1 MRSRAKLTGTGAAD
15 FQTSLSGDSIMR
27 KDTKIALAV
36 GAALSL
42 GLAAAEL
49 SAQPMGAG
57 WGGYGPGFG
66 MHGYGMGYGMGAGM
80 MGPGMMGPGMMG
92 GYGPGTGPGFGMGYG
107 MHGYDMGF
115 GAYPEAAEE
124 RLAGLKLQLGISAKQ
139 ESAWQ
144 AFVDNANKQAENR
157 QAWFAKLREARVAG
171 TAPEAFAQG
180 AAMAKQRQAE
190 LESTTAALKN
200 LYAVL
205 TPEQKAVADRA
216 FGGFG
221 PGYRGGPVGRV
232 R

>member
-1 MRSRAKLTGTGAAD
+1 
-15 FQTSLSGDSIMR
+15 MR
-27 KDTKIALAV
+27 KGTKIAMAV
-36 GAALSL
+36 GAVLSL

-49 SAQPMGAG
+49 SAQPSGMG
-57 WGGYGPGFG
+57 WGGYGAGYG
-66 MHGYGMGYGMGAGM
+66 MHGYGMGH
-80 MGPGMMGPGMMG
+80 GMMG
-92 GYGPGTGPGFGMGYG
+92 GYGPQGMGPGMMAGYGMGPG
-107 MHGYDMGF
+107 MHGYGMGF
-115 GAYPEAAEE
+115 GAYPEAVEN
-124 RLAGLKLQLGISAKQ
+124 RLAGLKSELGITAQQ

-157 QAWFAKLREARVAG
+157 QAWFAKRREAQTAG
-171 TAPEAFAQG
+171 SAPELLAQR
-180 AAMAKQRQAE
+180 AEMAKQHQAE

-205 TPEQKAVADRA
+205 TPQQKAVADRA